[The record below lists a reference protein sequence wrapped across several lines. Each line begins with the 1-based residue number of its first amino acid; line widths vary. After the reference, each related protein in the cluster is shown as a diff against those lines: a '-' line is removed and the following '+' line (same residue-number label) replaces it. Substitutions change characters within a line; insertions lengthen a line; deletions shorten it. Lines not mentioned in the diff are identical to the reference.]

1 MNAAIMVK
9 PSRNAVLG
17 IENGAFFHGARKIF
31 SGISFLL
38 DDAKTALVGENG
50 VGKSTLLR
58 CLSGELELNGGK
70 IVKSRDLRAGYLAQE
85 VPDGLQALSVRNVLE
100 RALER
105 AGAAG
110 EDWRI
115 DVMLGA
121 IGLAPE
127 AAEGRFGAL
136 SGGWQRL
143 VLIAGAARLEAPD
156 ILILDEPTNHLDV
169 AAINTLEGW
178 LADDFR
184 MPMLIVSHDRAFL
197 DRVSTRTLF
206 LRADGAHAF
215 RSPFAQARE
224 ELLRRDAA
232 AGVRRKIEEK
242 EIKRLEAVAARYKVW
257 GVKNSDFH
265 KRQHATERRIARIAA
280 DKTAVYAGRER
291 RLELAEGELDARVV
305 LRLANFELTAPDG
318 RRLLTIDRFAL
329 AAGDRVALLG
339 VNGAG
344 KTTLLNALAAAYA
357 ERAQHYDGAAAVRF
371 NPGARLAYFD
381 QTLGGLPLEAS
392 PLDYLVA
399 RDGTVER
406 DAIRDL
412 AQAGFEFKRV
422 REPIGLLS
430 QGERARLAFLKMKLA
445 QPNLYFLDE
454 PTSHLDI
461 EGQEA
466 LEAQLE
472 ETDVA
477 CVLVSHDR
485 WFTKAAAT
493 RFVEIRKG
501 KLLEIED
508 PDVFFD
514 AQTM

>member
-1 MNAAIMVK
+1 M
-9 PSRNAVLG
+9 
-17 IENGAFFHGARKIF
+17 F

-50 VGKSTLLR
+50 VGKSTLLK

-70 IVKSRDLRAGYLAQE
+70 IVKSRGLRVGYLAQE
-85 VPDGLQALSVRNVLE
+85 VPDGLAKLSVREVLE
-100 RALER
+100 QSLER

-115 DVMLGA
+115 DVMLDE
-121 IGLAPE
+121 IGVAPE
-127 AAEGRFGAL
+127 VAEGRFGAL

-156 ILILDEPTNHLDV
+156 ILILDEPTNHLDI

-178 LADDFR
+178 LAEDFR

-206 LRADGAHAF
+206 LRPDGAHAF
-215 RSPFAQARE
+215 KTPFAQARE
-224 ELLRRDAA
+224 ELLRRDAS
-232 AGVRRKIEEK
+232 AGVRRNIEEK

-257 GVKNSDFH
+257 GVKNSKFH
-265 KRQHATERRIARIAA
+265 KRQHATERRIARVEA
-280 DKTAVYAGRER
+280 DKTQVYTGRER
-291 RLELAEGELDARVV
+291 RLELGDADLDAKVV
-305 LRLANFELTAPDG
+305 LRIAGLKLTAPDG
-318 RRLLTIDRFAL
+318 RPLLAIDRLSL
-329 AAGDRVALLG
+329 AAGDRIALLG

-344 KTTLLNALAAAYA
+344 KTTLLNVLAAAYA
-357 ERAQHYDGAAAVRF
+357 ERAEHYDGASIIRF
-371 NPGARLAYFD
+371 NPGCRLAYFD
-381 QTLGGLPLEAS
+381 QTMGGLPLAES
-392 PLDYLVA
+392 LLDYLVEQ
-399 RDGTVER
+399 DGTVER
-406 DAIRDL
+406 DAIRAL
-412 AQAGFEFKRV
+412 AQAGFDFKRV

-430 QGERARLAFLKMKLA
+430 QGERSRLVFLKMKLA
-445 QPNLYFLDE
+445 RPNLYLLDE

-477 CVLVSHDR
+477 CVFVSHDR
-485 WFTKAAAT
+485 WFTKAAAS
-493 RFVEIRKG
+493 RFLEIRKG
-501 KLLEIED
+501 RLVEVED
-508 PDVFFD
+508 PDTFFD
-514 AQTM
+514 AQVM

>member
-1 MNAAIMVK
+1 MK
-9 PSRNAVLG
+9 TPSRQAVLG
-17 IENGAFFHGARKIF
+17 IDDGAFFHGSRKVF

-50 VGKSTLLR
+50 VGKSTLLK

-70 IVKSRDLRAGYLAQE
+70 VVKSRGLRVGYLAQE
-85 VPDGLQALSVRNVLE
+85 VPDALASLTVREVLE
-100 RALER
+100 RSLER
-105 AGAAG
+105 VGAAG

-115 DVMLGA
+115 DVMLDE
-121 IGLAPE
+121 IGVAPE
-127 AAEGRFGAL
+127 VADGRFGAL

-156 ILILDEPTNHLDV
+156 ILILDEPTNHLDI

-178 LADDFR
+178 LAEDFR

-206 LRADGAHAF
+206 LRPDGAHAF
-215 RSPFAQARE
+215 KTPFAQARE

-232 AGVRRKIEEK
+232 AGVRRNLEDR

-257 GVKNSDFH
+257 GVVNSKFH
-265 KRQHATERRIARIAA
+265 KRQHATERRIARIEA
-280 DKTAVYAGRER
+280 DKTQVYAGRER
-291 RLELAEGELDARVV
+291 RLELADADLEAKVV
-305 LRLANFELTAPDG
+305 LRIAGLKLAAPNG
-318 RRLLTIDRFAL
+318 RLLLTIDRLSL
-329 AAGDRVALLG
+329 AAGDRIALLG

-357 ERAQHYDGAAAVRF
+357 ARAEHYDGASTIRF
-371 NPGARLAYFD
+371 NPGCRLAYFD
-381 QTLGGLPLEAS
+381 QTMGGLPLGES
-392 PLDYLVA
+392 LLDYLVEQ
-399 RDGTVER
+399 DGTVER
-406 DAIRDL
+406 DAIRAL
-412 AQAGFEFKRV
+412 AQAGFDFKRV
-422 REPIGLLS
+422 REPIALLS
-430 QGERARLAFLKMKLA
+430 QGERSRLVFLKMKLA
-445 QPNLYFLDE
+445 RPNLYLLDE

-477 CVLVSHDR
+477 CVFVSHDR
-485 WFTKAAAT
+485 WFTKAAAS
-493 RFVEIRKG
+493 RFLEIRKG
-501 KLLEIED
+501 KLVEVED
-508 PDVFFD
+508 PDGFFD
-514 AQTM
+514 AQVL